1 MIEPSWDGVPCPLPI
16 PNDIAREV
24 LREIFV
30 ESFCAEL
37 LLADIYF
44 YEIKADIGDGEL
56 DNLEVTSRDEQNLK
70 ILNAIPELLDG
81 PQLGFGAEEKDQ
93 LLQQRSIFALFRV
106 VSGWTRT

>member
-1 MIEPSWDGVPCPLPI
+1 MPI
-16 PNDIAREV
+16 PDDIAREV

-37 LLADIYF
+37 LSADIYF
-44 YEIKADIGDGEL
+44 YEIKADIRDGEL

-81 PQLGFGAEEKDQ
+81 PSLGLGLRRRINYCSSAVY
-93 LLQQRSIFALFRV
+93 LLSF
-106 VSGWTRT
+106 VSCQGGLVHERYPAV